1 MHHFWRVIQRYEGK
15 INIINR
21 SEGREIYDVTKIK
34 SIKANEVLNGE
45 EFLAAQLDTF
55 YTTSVSQKEENAT
68 DLVKKS
74 LKDFNTSID
83 LDREYEGISFG
94 EAAGILGT
102 VTEKLKH
109 TKIDTVERCTIFGG
123 SFNSNGSV

>member
-1 MHHFWRVIQRYEGK
+1 MVLIPIKFITKYKIVQDRWYEGK

-68 DLVKKS
+68 DFLISLFSLLSSETFLDTICQKKF
-74 LKDFNTSID
+74 L
-83 LDREYEGISFG
+83 
-94 EAAGILGT
+94 
-102 VTEKLKH
+102 
-109 TKIDTVERCTIFGG
+109 C
-123 SFNSNGSV
+123 